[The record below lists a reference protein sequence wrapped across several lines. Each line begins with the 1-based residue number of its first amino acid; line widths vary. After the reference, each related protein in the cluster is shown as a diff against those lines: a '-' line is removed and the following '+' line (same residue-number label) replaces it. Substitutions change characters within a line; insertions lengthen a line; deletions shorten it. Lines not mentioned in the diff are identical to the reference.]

1 MLQNYINIAIRSLLK
16 FKVYTAINLLGLA
29 LGLTAG
35 ILILLYVLDEASFD
49 KFHANLD
56 RIYRVETSF
65 ATAES
70 VDKKSNDANG
80 WPIGAILRKDY
91 PEVES
96 VVYAKDASGLLI
108 LHDHQQIRQK
118 TYFASPELFHIFSF
132 PLVKGDPKRALEAPY
147 SIVISEAMEQKY
159 FPGGDALNKT
169 LTLADTLTFAVT
181 GVMKNIPGNSHIQ
194 ADMLLSFATYP
205 LLNSQFSYE
214 DGWGNIN
221 IRNYALLKPDV
232 DVEAFRRKT
241 AGIYEEYAGEA
252 FKNWGIRATVHFQPL
267 RTLYLTSHS
276 NSMGPLGSIDRL
288 YLVSGIAAFV
298 IVLACINFINL
309 TTARSVYRA
318 REAGLRKVVGST
330 RVNLIL
336 QFLSESLLLT
346 CCALLVALILTST
359 ILPVFN
365 LLLNK
370 QYTLSALTSPAVT
383 GCIVL
388 LVLMVATLSGYY
400 PALVLSGLR
409 PADVLKGKMQFSTR
423 GVQLRRSLV
432 VFQFVISVTLVLG
445 TLIVMDQLRYM
456 QEQSLGFTTEEV
468 LILDASTVRTP
479 NRDAFQTFGDKLRT
493 QAAVSHVSFTNALPG
508 LRGWAGQVAWAAE
521 GPSEDA
527 VTVEYIAVDEHY
539 ADALALHVVAGN
551 YFDLRRPAALK
562 DGLVL
567 NERAVAM
574 FGWASPADAIGKR
587 IASPSGYPAGEVV
600 GVIRDYHQA
609 GLQHAIGPIV
619 MDYNPQ
625 ASDLYAIRFRST
637 DAAQL
642 TTTLRTLWD
651 EHFPGHAF
659 HYSFLHESFERQYE
673 SEQRLAQVF
682 GLFSGVTVLIAVSGL
697 LGLVS
702 FMVVSRTKEIGVRKV
717 LGAGVWN
724 ITRLLSREFLGL
736 VLLANVIAT
745 PLVWFIGQ
753 RWLESFATRVPLHPG
768 IFAITLII
776 VAGITIITISFQTI
790 RAALSNPVD
799 ALRHE

>member
-1 MLQNYINIAIRSLLK
+1 MLQNYIKIAVRSLLK
-16 FKVYTAINLLGLA
+16 FKGYTAINLLGLA

-35 ILILLYVLDEASFD
+35 ILILLYVLDEVSYD

-56 RIYRVETSF
+56 RLYRVETSF
-65 ATAES
+65 ATTES
-70 VDKKSNDANG
+70 VNKKSHDANG
-80 WPIGAILRKDY
+80 WPIGAKLRDY

-108 LHDHQQIRQK
+108 LRDNQQIQQK
-118 TYFASPELFHIFSF
+118 MYFASPEFFHIFSF
-132 PLVKGDPKRALEAPY
+132 PLVKGDPQRALEAPY
-147 SIVISEAMEQKY
+147 TIVISETMEKKY

-169 LTLADTLTFAVT
+169 LTLADSLTFAVT
-181 GVMKNIPGNSHIQ
+181 GVMKDLPGNSHLQ
-194 ADMLLSFATYP
+194 ADMILSFATYP

-221 IRNYALLKPDV
+221 VRNYLLLKPGV
-232 DVEAFRRKT
+232 DVEAFQRKA
-241 AGIYEEYAGEA
+241 AGMYEEHAGEE
-252 FKNWGIRATVHFQPL
+252 FKHWGITASVLFQPL

-276 NSMGPLGSIDRL
+276 NGMGPLGSLDRL
-288 YLVSGIAAFV
+288 YLVSGIAVFV
-298 IVLACINFINL
+298 ILLACINFINL

-318 REAGLRKVVGST
+318 KEAGLRKVVGST
-330 RVNLIL
+330 RYNLIF

-346 CCALLVALILTST
+346 CCALLVALMLTSA
-359 ILPVFN
+359 ILPAFN
-365 LLLNK
+365 LLLDK
-370 QYTLSALTSPAVT
+370 QYTLAALTSPAVLLS
-383 GCIVL
+383 IAL
-388 LVLMVATLSGYY
+388 LVFVVAVLSGYY

-409 PADVLKGKMQFSTR
+409 PADVLKGKMQYSAR

-432 VFQFVISVTLVLG
+432 VFQFVISVALVLG
-445 TLIVMDQLRYM
+445 TLIVMNQLRYM

-468 LILDASTVRTP
+468 LVIDASVVRTA
-479 NRDAFQTFGDKLRT
+479 NRDVFQTFGDKLRA
-493 QAAVSHVSFTNALPG
+493 QAAVSQVSFANALPG
-508 LRGWAGQVAWAAE
+508 RRGWAGQVAWAAE
-521 GPSEDA
+521 GRSEDA

-539 ADALALHVVAGN
+539 ADALELQVLAGH
-551 YFDLRRPAALK
+551 YFDLKRTAALK
-562 DGLVL
+562 DGLVV

-600 GVIRDYHQA
+600 GVVRDYHQS
-609 GLQHAIGPIV
+609 GLQQAIGPIV

-625 ASDLYAIRFRST
+625 ASDLFAVRFQSR
-637 DAAQL
+637 DASSL
-642 TTTLRTLWD
+642 TASLHTLWN

-682 GLFSGVTVLIAVSGL
+682 GLFSGVTVLIAVTGL

-724 ITRLLSREFLGL
+724 ITRLLSREFLAL

-745 PLVWFIGQ
+745 PLVWILGQ
-753 RWLESFATRVPLHPG
+753 RWLEGFATRVPLHPG
-768 IFAITLII
+768 VFVITLVI
-776 VAGITIITISFQTI
+776 VAGITLVTISFQTL

>member
-1 MLQNYINIAIRSLLK
+1 MLRNYIKIAIRSLLK
-16 FKVYTAINLLGLA
+16 FKGYTAINLLGLA

-35 ILILLYVLDEASFD
+35 ILILLYVLDEVSFD
-49 KFHANLD
+49 KFHAHLD

-70 VDKKSNDANG
+70 ANKKAYDANG
-80 WPIGAILRKDY
+80 WPVGAILRKDY

-96 VVYAKDASGLLI
+96 VVYAKDASGMLV
-108 LHDHQQIRQK
+108 LHDNQQIHQK
-118 TYFASPELFHIFSF
+118 SYFASPEFFHIFSF
-132 PLVKGDPKRALEAPY
+132 PLVKGDAKRALEAPY
-147 SIVISEAMEQKY
+147 SIVISEAMEKKY

-181 GVMKNIPGNSHIQ
+181 GVMKDIPGNSHIQ

-221 IRNYALLKPDV
+221 VHNYALLKPGV
-232 DVEAFRRKT
+232 DAEAFQRKA
-241 AGIYEEYAGEA
+241 AGMYEQYAGEA
-252 FKNWGIRATVHFQPL
+252 FRNWGIAASVHFQPL
-267 RTLYLTSHS
+267 RTLYLTSAS
-276 NSMGPLGSIDRL
+276 NRMGALGSLDRL

-298 IVLACINFINL
+298 ILLACINFINL

-330 RVNLIL
+330 RYNLIF

-346 CCALLVALILTST
+346 CCALLVALMLTGVL
-359 ILPVFN
+359 LPAFN
-365 LLLNK
+365 LLLTK
-370 QYTLSALTSPAVT
+370 HYTLMALTSPAIL
-383 GCIVL
+383 GCIVV
-388 LVLMVATLSGYY
+388 LVLVVAVLSGYY

-409 PADVLKGKMQFSTR
+409 PADVLKGKMQYSTR

-445 TLIVMDQLRYM
+445 TLIVMNQLRYM

-468 LILDASTVRTP
+468 LIIDAGTVRTP
-479 NRDAFQTFGDKLRT
+479 NRDVFQTFGDKLRT
-493 QAAVSHVSFTNALPG
+493 QAAVSQVSFTNALPG
-508 LRGWAGQVAWAAE
+508 IRGWAGQVAWAAE
-521 GPSEDA
+521 GRSEDA

-539 ADALALHVVAGN
+539 ADALALQVVAGN
-551 YFDLRRPAALK
+551 FFDLSRTAALK

-600 GVIRDYHQA
+600 GVVRDYHQA
-609 GLQHAIGPIV
+609 GLQQAIGPIV

-625 ASDLYAIRFRST
+625 ASDLFAIRFRST

-642 TTTLRTLWD
+642 TAALRTLWS
-651 EHFPGHAF
+651 EHFPGYTF
-659 HYSFLHESFERQYE
+659 EYSFLRETFEHQYE

-682 GLFSGVTVLIAVSGL
+682 GLFSAVTVLIAVSGL

-724 ITRLLSREFLGL
+724 ITRLLSREFLML

-745 PLVWFIGQ
+745 PIVWYLGQ
-753 RWLESFATRVPLHPG
+753 RWLEGFATRVPLHPG
-768 IFAITLII
+768 VFVVTLAI
-776 VAGITIITISFQTI
+776 VAGITLITISFQTI
-790 RAALSNPVD
+790 RAAVSNPID
-799 ALRHE
+799 SLRHE

>member
-1 MLQNYINIAIRSLLK
+1 MLRNYIKIAIRSLLK
-16 FKVYTAINLLGLA
+16 FKGYTAINLLGLA

-35 ILILLYVLDEASFD
+35 ILILLYVLDEVSFD

-56 RIYRVETSF
+56 RIHRVETLF
-65 ATAES
+65 ATTES
-70 VDKKSNDANG
+70 VDKKSYDANG
-80 WPIGAILRKDY
+80 WPIGVILRKDY

-96 VVYAKDASGLLI
+96 VLYAKDASGLLI
-108 LHDHQQIRQK
+108 VHDHQQIQQ
-118 TYFASPELFHIFSF
+118 TLYFASPEFFHIFSF
-132 PLVKGDPKRALEAPY
+132 PLIKGDPTRALEAPY
-147 SIVISEAMEQKY
+147 SIVVSEAMEKKY

-181 GVMKNIPGNSHIQ
+181 GVMKDIPGNSHLQ
-194 ADMLLSFATYP
+194 ADMVLSFATYP

-221 IRNYALLKPDV
+221 VKNYVLLKPGV
-232 DVEAFRRKT
+232 DVEAFQRKA
-241 AGIYEEYAGEA
+241 AGIYQEHAGEA
-252 FKNWGIRATVHFQPL
+252 FKNWGITASVHFQPL
-267 RTLYLTSHS
+267 RTLYLSSHS
-276 NSMGPLGSIDRL
+276 NSMGPLGSLDRL

-298 IVLACINFINL
+298 MLLACINFINL

-318 REAGLRKVVGST
+318 KEAGLRKVVGST
-330 RVNLIL
+330 RYNLIF

-346 CCALLVALILTST
+346 CCALLVALLLTSV
-359 ILPVFN
+359 ILPAFN

-370 QYTLSALTSPAVT
+370 HYTLAALASPAVMF
-383 GCIVL
+383 CIAL
-388 LVLMVATLSGYY
+388 LVLVVATLSGYY

-409 PADVLKGKMQFSTR
+409 PADVLKGKMQYSVR

-432 VFQFVISVTLVLG
+432 VFQFVISVALVLG

-468 LILDASTVRTP
+468 LIIDASVVRTP
-479 NRDAFQTFGDKLRT
+479 SRDVFQTFADKLRA
-493 QAAVSHVSFTNALPG
+493 QASVRQVSFANALPG
-508 LRGWAGQVAWAAE
+508 RRGWAGQVAWAAE
-521 GPSEDA
+521 GRSEDA

-539 ADALALHVVAGN
+539 ADALGLQVIAGN
-551 YFDLRRPAALK
+551 YFDLERTAALQ

-567 NERAVAM
+567 NERAVAQ

-600 GVIRDYHQA
+600 GVVRDYHQA

-619 MDYNPQ
+619 MDYNPH
-625 ASDLYAIRFRST
+625 ASDLYAIRFRSD

-642 TTTLRTLWD
+642 TATLRTLWD
-651 EHFPGHAF
+651 EQFPGYTF

-724 ITRLLSREFLGL
+724 ITRLLSREFLAL
-736 VLLANVIAT
+736 VLLAHVIAI
-745 PLVWFIGQ
+745 PLVWYIGQ
-753 RWLESFATRVPLHPG
+753 RWLESFATRAPLHPG
-768 IFAITLII
+768 IFAITLIV
-776 VAGITIITISFQTI
+776 VAGITIITISFQTL

>member
-1 MLQNYINIAIRSLLK
+1 MLQNYIKIAIRSLLK
-16 FKVYTAINLLGLA
+16 FKGYTAINLLGLA

-35 ILILLYVLDEASFD
+35 ILILLYVLDEVSYD

-56 RIYRVETSF
+56 RLYRVETSF
-65 ATAES
+65 ATTES
-70 VDKKSNDANG
+70 VNKKSYDANG
-80 WPIGAILRKDY
+80 WPIGAKLRDY

-108 LHDHQQIRQK
+108 LHDNQQIRQK
-118 TYFASPELFHIFSF
+118 MYFASPEFFHIFSF
-132 PLVKGDPKRALEAPY
+132 PLVKGDPQRALEAPY
-147 SIVISEAMEQKY
+147 TIVISETMERKY

-169 LTLADTLTFAVT
+169 LTLADSLTFAVT
-181 GVMKNIPGNSHIQ
+181 GIMKDLPGNSHLQ
-194 ADMLLSFATYP
+194 ADMILSFATYP

-214 DGWGNIN
+214 EGWGNIN
-221 IRNYALLKPDV
+221 VRNYLLLKPGV
-232 DVEAFRRKT
+232 DIEAFQQKT
-241 AGIYEEYAGEA
+241 AGMYQEHAGEE
-252 FKNWGIRATVHFQPL
+252 FKHWGITASVLFQPL

-276 NSMGPLGSIDRL
+276 NGMGPLGSLDRL
-288 YLVSGIAAFV
+288 YLVSGIAVFV
-298 IVLACINFINL
+298 ILLACINFINL

-318 REAGLRKVVGST
+318 KEAGLRKVVGST
-330 RVNLIL
+330 RYTLIF

-346 CCALLVALILTST
+346 CCALLVALMLTT
-359 ILPVFN
+359 AILPAFN
-365 LLLNK
+365 LLLDK
-370 QYTLSALTSPAVT
+370 QYTLTALTSPAVLFS
-383 GCIVL
+383 IAL
-388 LVLMVATLSGYY
+388 LVVVVAVLSGYY

-409 PADVLKGKMQFSTR
+409 PADVLKGKMQYSVR

-432 VFQFVISVTLVLG
+432 VFQFVISVALVLG
-445 TLIVMDQLRYM
+445 TLIVMNQLRYM

-468 LILDASTVRTP
+468 LVIDASVVRTA
-479 NRDAFQTFGDKLRT
+479 NRDVFQTFGDKLRA
-493 QAAVSHVSFTNALPG
+493 QAAVSQVSFANALPG
-508 LRGWAGQVAWAAE
+508 RRGWAGQVAWAAE
-521 GPSEDA
+521 GRSEDA

-539 ADALALHVVAGN
+539 ADALELQVIAGH
-551 YFDLRRPAALK
+551 YFDLKRTAALK

-574 FGWASPADAIGKR
+574 FGWASPADALGKR

-600 GVIRDYHQA
+600 GVVRDYHQA
-609 GLQHAIGPIV
+609 GLQQAIGPIV

-625 ASDLYAIRFRST
+625 ASDLYAVRFQSK
-637 DAAQL
+637 DASPL
-642 TTTLRTLWD
+642 TASIHTLWN

-682 GLFSGVTVLIAVSGL
+682 GLFSGVTVLIAVTGL

-736 VLLANVIAT
+736 VLLANVIAI
-745 PLVWFIGQ
+745 PVVWFLGL

-768 IFAITLII
+768 IFVLTLVI
-776 VAGITIITISFQTI
+776 VAGITVVTISFQTI